1 MFFRKFIPPALSLL
15 VFGLLLNT
23 TAHAQFDTYDGA
35 KKFESFLEDVS
46 RYYVDT
52 VNPDQ
57 LVESAIMGV
66 LKDLD
71 PHSVYIS
78 KEELKRMNEPLVGN
92 FDGIGIQ
99 YNMVKDTIVVVS
111 PISGGPSEKLGVRPG
126 DRIVYIGDKLVAGVG
141 FSSKDVTE
149 HLRGPK
155 GTQVHLRVKRRGE
168 VDLVP
173 YTITRDRIPIFS
185 VDASYMI
192 NKDIGYIKL
201 NRFSATTMG
210 EIELAV
216 GVLQSKGMKH
226 MILDLRG
233 NSGGYLRTAIDL
245 ADQFLSNKK
254 LVVYTEGRS
263 FPKKEK
269 FATSKGNFEKG
280 KLVVMIDEG
289 SASASEIVAGAIQD
303 WDRGIIIGRRSFG
316 KGLVQKPYSMP
327 DGSAIRLTI
336 SRYYTPTGRSIQRP
350 YEDGTQEYYKAIT
363 QRFETGEVWSS
374 DSIQFP
380 DSLKFYTP
388 KKRVVYG
395 GGGIMPDIFVP
406 LDTSGISDYYNLVRR
421 KGLLNDFV
429 ISYLDDNRD
438 QLLSSYNQVTDFKD
452 EFEVNAALLAR
463 FYDYAAAEGVAQND
477 DDILISGDLIA
488 LQIKALIARG
498 LWKTGAY
505 YQIYNDSDATF
516 NKAVEIIE
524 GRTFEKMKLSYK

>member
-1 MFFRKFIPPALSLL
+1 MGICLS
-15 VFGLLLNT
+15 GLS
-23 TAHAQFDTYDGA
+23 ASAQFDTYDGS

-52 VNPDQ
+52 VNSDQ
-57 LVESAIMGV
+57 LVEAAILGV
-66 LKDLD
+66 LKELD

-78 KEELKRMNEPLVGN
+78 KEELKQMNEPLVGN

-99 YNMVKDTIVVVS
+99 YNLVKDTIVVVS
-111 PISGGPSEKLGVRPG
+111 PISGGPSERLGVRPG
-126 DRIVYIGDKLVAGVG
+126 DRIIYIGEKLVAGVG
-141 FSSKDVTE
+141 FSNSDVTE
-149 HLRGPK
+149 NLRGPK
-155 GTQVHLRVKRRGE
+155 GTQVHLRVQRRGE
-168 VDLVP
+168 AELVP
-173 YTITRDRIPIFS
+173 YTITRDKIPIYS

-192 NKDIGYIKL
+192 SKDIGYIKL

-210 EIELAV
+210 EIELAT

-233 NSGGYLRTAIDL
+233 NSGGYLKTAIDL
-245 ADQFLSNKK
+245 ADEFLPSKK

-269 FATSKGNFEKG
+269 FATSRGNFEKG

-336 SRYYTPTGRSIQRP
+336 SRYYTPTGRSIQRS
-350 YEDGTQEYYKAIT
+350 YDDGTKEYYAAIT
-363 QRFETGEVWSS
+363 ERFRSGEVWNS
-374 DSIQFP
+374 DSIDFP
-380 DSLKFYTP
+380 DSLKYYTP

-406 LDTSGISDYYNLVRR
+406 LDTSGISDYYNILRR

-429 ISYLDDNRD
+429 ISYLDGRRED
-438 QLLSSYNQVTDFKD
+438 LLSTYSTVEEYKD
-452 EFEVNAALLAR
+452 KFNLDAALLAD
-463 FYDYAAAEGVAQND
+463 FYVYAAAEGVPQNE

-488 LQIKALIARG
+488 VQLKALLARA

-516 NKAVEIIE
+516 QQAVKTIE
-524 GRTFEKMKLSYK
+524 GKTFEKLKLSYK